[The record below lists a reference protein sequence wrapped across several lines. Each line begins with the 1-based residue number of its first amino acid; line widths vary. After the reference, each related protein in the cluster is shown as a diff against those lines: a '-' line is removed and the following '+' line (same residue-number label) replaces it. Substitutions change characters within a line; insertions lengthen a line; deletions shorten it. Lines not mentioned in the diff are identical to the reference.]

1 MNKTLAIGIDLG
13 GDTAKIAYAIEG
25 DDGATYG
32 KFASSSPLVQI
43 AIPAVAYFDEVEN
56 KWLYGM
62 EVDKSS
68 NRTFITVVKI
78 KSLLSLLANDVD
90 NETFEKNKNYY
101 QNKYEFPKF
110 YFPIRKKMLS
120 DFEKMSEQG
129 MTFIANHTTPRF
141 VCEQF
146 FYYLHAIVI
155 EKAMK
160 LENALNITFEDMKIS
175 LVHPAHVGDELLTE
189 LKRLVECAFG
199 QSVDKALSTTKAL
212 TMYADYRGV
221 MGEDKN
227 ILVFDMGE
235 EEISVAKACYVGDNL
250 VVEGVEGHNL
260 PLSIGGVNVDEAIN
274 DFLEGQI
281 SRRETMGKPSY
292 GNEGHVDENSV
303 YGKQYLLMKDIKKAK
318 IILSRPLKEDS
329 AFYNGVPVCVSRDL
343 LLQRLFTKE
352 NLLQCVGMLDGTGVA
367 SDIYEYVKT
376 ELERPCN
383 KRVKKIFIS
392 GGLSETYGL
401 IDFLK
406 EKINADF
413 EGVEVHCFNDDVYEG
428 DEFKIFSNEDN
439 AYAAAIGGAI
449 VALKDMEVKT
459 VISLSYATW
468 SFRGEQQKCLD
479 IFVNR
484 GQPIEEGMEF
494 STQLSLGNDGV
505 FGEEMFS
512 TIITDYEIRGR
523 KYAGDIAYSTSG
535 KLMIGEDDS
544 VYRRAA
550 VQTVDLKI
558 VAGGRRSSIYFKYDG
573 DKISILNGDV
583 IQFEEGIRV
592 DRNGK
597 ATPFIRN
604 VMPSKRLE
612 ILWRGR
618 TIYVDAKDIEIVF
631 DSVSSFSVSKD

>member
-1 MNKTLAIGIDLG
+1 MDKTLAIGLDIG
-13 GDTAKIAYAIEG
+13 GDTAKIAFAIETDKG
-25 DDGATYG
+25 VEYG
-32 KFASSSPLVQI
+32 KFATSSSIVQI
-43 AIPAVAYFDEVEN
+43 AIPAVAYFDQVEN

-68 NRTFITVVKI
+68 NRSFISVVKI
-78 KSLLSLLANDVD
+78 KSLLSLLANVEDSSVYQ
-90 NETFEKNKNYY
+90 KNKDYY
-101 QNKYEFPKF
+101 HNKFEFPKF
-110 YFPIRKKMLS
+110 YFPTRKKMLN

-129 MTFIANHTTPRF
+129 MTFIANQTTPQF

-155 EKAMK
+155 ENALK
-160 LENALNITFEDMKIS
+160 LENQLGIEFEDMKIS
-175 LVHPAHVGDELLTE
+175 LIHSAHVGDGLLVE
-189 LKRLVECAFG
+189 LKRLVENAFG
-199 QSVDKALSTTKAL
+199 QSVDKALSNTKAL

-221 MGEDKN
+221 MGEEKN

-235 EEISVAKACYVGDNL
+235 EEISVAKACYVGGNL

-260 PLSIGGVNVDEAIN
+260 PLAIGGVNVDEAIN

-281 SRRETMGKPSY
+281 FQRETMGKPSY
-292 GNEGHVDENSV
+292 GREGHVDENSV

-318 IILSRPLKEDS
+318 IILSRSLKEDS
-329 AFYNGVPVCVSRDL
+329 AFYNGVPICVWRDL
-343 LLQRLFTKE
+343 LLQRLFTRE
-352 NLLQCVGMLDGTGVA
+352 NLLQCVGVLDGTGVA
-367 SDIYEYVKT
+367 KEIYEYIKT
-376 ELERPCN
+376 ELVRPCN
-383 KRVKKIFIS
+383 KRVKKIFLS
-392 GGLSETYGL
+392 GGLSQTYGL
-401 IDFLK
+401 INFLR
-406 EKINADF
+406 EKINAEF
-413 EGVEVHCFNDDVYEG
+413 SGVELYSFNDDAYEG
-428 DEFKIFSNEDN
+428 GEFKILANEDN

-468 SFRGEQQKCLD
+468 SYRGEQQKCLD

-484 GQPIEEGMEF
+484 GQPIEDGMEF
-494 STQLSLGNDGV
+494 STQLSLGGSGV
-505 FGEEMFS
+505 LGEEMFS

-523 KYAGDIAYSTSG
+523 KYAGEIAYSMSG

-558 VAGGRRSSIYFKYDG
+558 VAGGKLSSIYFRYDG
-573 DKISILNGDV
+573 ERITLLNGEV
-583 IQFEEGIRV
+583 IQFEEGIKV

-604 VMPSKRLE
+604 ITPTKRLE
-612 ILWRGR
+612 VEWRR
-618 TIYVDAKDIEIVF
+618 RRIYVDAKDVEIVF